1 MEKYIQDLCEVIRHG
16 EMENT
21 YKMVWIRSIIE
32 TCVIEPELDI
42 IHFDQLSRKIFGY
55 YWNQTIY
62 FDLEQ
67 SPNPKKRPEIY
78 QLVVSE
84 IDQYRSKYGFQPQ
97 WFSKIENK
105 LSIPIIRISKVLS
118 KDVCW
123 RFPIVSGAEFD
134 LYELDKKEKTIR
146 VKRPDLLR
154 EYSQLL
160 FELINYRWVQKLEEF
175 NHAPRIAKKVR
186 GTDGEKLRRASL
198 TKFKEY
204 LDIANPDH
212 ICFYTGVK
220 VNNKDLAIDHV
231 LPWSYLFSDDLWNLV
246 YVDRSYNS
254 SKGNRIPSE
263 EIIQKLEKRNILLLK
278 KMNDLGNDNKHMQ
291 ELQLS
296 IDDDLVRKFWVGCQ
310 G

>member
-1 MEKYIQDLCEVIRHG
+1 MEKYVQDLCEVIRHR

-32 TCVIEPELDI
+32 TCVIEPDI
-42 IHFDQLSRKIFGY
+42 ETINFDQLSRKIFGY

-78 QLVVSE
+78 QLVVAE
-84 IDQYRSKYGFQPQ
+84 IDKYRSLYGYQPQ

-105 LSIPIIRISKVLS
+105 VRIPISRISKVLS

-123 RFPIVSGAEFD
+123 RFLLVSGTEFD
-134 LYELDKKEKTIR
+134 LYDLDKKRRTIR
-146 VKRPDLLR
+146 VKRPDLMR

-186 GTDGEKLRRASL
+186 GTDGEKLKRASL

-204 LDIANPDH
+204 LDIENPDH
-212 ICFYTGVK
+212 ICFYTGAK
-220 VNNKDLAIDHV
+220 IAKKDLAIDHV

-254 SKGNRIPSE
+254 SKGNRLPSE
-263 EIIQKLEKRNILLLK
+263 EVIQKLENRNILLLN
-278 KMNDLGNDNKHMQ
+278 KMNDLGIDNKYIQ

>member
-1 MEKYIQDLCEVIRHG
+1 M
-16 EMENT
+16 
-21 YKMVWIRSIIE
+21 
-32 TCVIEPELDI
+32 
-42 IHFDQLSRKIFGY
+42 
-55 YWNQTIY
+55 
-62 FDLEQ
+62 
-67 SPNPKKRPEIY
+67 
-78 QLVVSE
+78 
-84 IDQYRSKYGFQPQ
+84 
-97 WFSKIENK
+97 
-105 LSIPIIRISKVLS
+105 
-118 KDVCW
+118 
-123 RFPIVSGAEFD
+123 
-134 LYELDKKEKTIR
+134 
-146 VKRPDLLR
+146 
-154 EYSQLL
+154 
-160 FELINYRWVQKLEEF
+160 INYRWVQKLEEF